1 MYCSFCGVAVM
12 KGLSYCNQCG
22 SKLNA
27 NENLEKSPGVKPG
40 LLIPAMVATFIFG
53 IVVITALMGVMK
65 VILGLPV
72 DAILVLT
79 SIPFLLMLVLE
90 GIFIRLFLRRTR
102 EMSAATDKLGAK
114 QHETNELDAS
124 HAYALPQ
131 PKPSV
136 TENTTRAFDPISKVI
151 SDKR

>member
-1 MYCSFCGVAVM
+1 MYCSHCGVAFT

-27 NENLEKSPGVKPG
+27 NENVEKSPGLTPG
-40 LLIPAMVATFIFG
+40 LLVPAMVATFILG

-72 DAILVLT
+72 DAILILT

-90 GIFIRLFLRRTR
+90 AIFIRLFLRRTR
-102 EMSAATDKLGAK
+102 ETVGPQDIPGA
-114 QHETNELDAS
+114 QLRQTNELEGA
-124 HAYALPQ
+124 HARALREPVA
-131 PKPSV
+131 SV
-136 TENTTRAFDPISKVI
+136 TEHTTRAFEPVYREPLSK
-151 SDKR
+151 

>member
-1 MYCSFCGVAVM
+1 MYCSFCGVAVT

-27 NENLEKSPGVKPG
+27 NENVEKSPGLTPG
-40 LLIPAMVATFIFG
+40 LLVPAMVATFIFG

-72 DAILVLT
+72 DAILILT

-90 GIFIRLFLRRTR
+90 AIFIRLFLRRTR
-102 EMSAATDKLGAK
+102 ETVGPQDITGVQLR
-114 QHETNELDAS
+114 QTNELEGA
-124 HAYALPQ
+124 HARALREPVA
-131 PKPSV
+131 SV
-136 TENTTRAFDPISKVI
+136 TEHTTRAFEPVYRDPLSK
-151 SDKR
+151 

>member
-1 MYCSFCGVAVM
+1 MYCSYCGVAVT

-27 NENLEKSPGVKPG
+27 NENVEKSPGLTPG
-40 LLIPAMVATFIFG
+40 LLVPAMVATFILG

-72 DAILVLT
+72 DAILILT

-90 GIFIRLFLRRTR
+90 AIFIRLFLRRTR
-102 EMSAATDKLGAK
+102 ETVGPQDITGAQLRK
-114 QHETNELDAS
+114 TNELEGT
-124 HAYALPQ
+124 HARALREPVA
-131 PKPSV
+131 SV
-136 TENTTRAFDPISKVI
+136 TEHTTRAFEPVYREPLSK
-151 SDKR
+151 

>member
-1 MYCSFCGVAVM
+1 MYCSFCGVAVT

-27 NENLEKSPGVKPG
+27 NENLEKSPGVKPD

-90 GIFIRLFLRRTR
+90 AIFIRLFLRRTR
-102 EMSAATDKLGAK
+102 EISAATDKLGGK

-124 HAYALPQ
+124 RAYALPQ

-136 TENTTRAFDPISKVI
+136 TEHTTRAFDPIYQDRTSK
-151 SDKR
+151 